1 MIEAQ
6 VICSCPCKIQDLGL
20 DLERG
25 QEVWLADETARGSL
39 DLLREQAKGNVR
51 VMRKSRRMDRR
62 DPVRSHP
69 PPFVALT
76 RPQHRAPV
84 EQPPEPRPEV
94 VQGPPVDTDAL
105 AREVQMKIVEGLRP
119 MIAEELGKALASQ
132 QQAEVAPAP
141 APAPAAQ
148 LDQAQLA
155 GVLES
160 VLRRV
165 MPTGGAPGAAREV
178 ASEDPLYMPGKLVDK
193 DAKAK
198 IDVKQTSS
206 DETSDLDDAAAALRK
221 IKRGRGTTNEET
233 DK

>member
-1 MIEAQ
+1 MTIEAQ
-6 VICSCPCKIQDLGL
+6 VICSSPCKIQDLGL
-20 DLERG
+20 DLQRG
-25 QEVWLADETARGSL
+25 EEVWLADETARGSL
-39 DLLREQAKGNVR
+39 DLQREQAKGNVR
-51 VMRKSRRMDRR
+51 VMRKTRRMDRR
-62 DPVRSHP
+62 EPMRSHP

-76 RPQHRAPV
+76 RPQHRVPDNKPV
-84 EQPPEPRPEV
+84 EPLV
-94 VQGPPVDTDAL
+94 VESAPVDTDAI

-132 QQAEVAPAP
+132 QSEVAAP

-148 LDQAQLA
+148 LDSAQLA

-165 MPTGGAPGAAREV
+165 MPAGAPASARAV
-178 ASEDPLYMPGKLVDK
+178 SSEDPLYMPGKLVDK

-206 DETSDLDDAAAALRK
+206 EETSDLDDATAALRK
-221 IKRGRGTTNEET
+221 IKRGRGTTKEET